1 MISMVLPVGSV
12 GALALCSEGKLWA
25 VLVNILCADQRA
37 AKAS

>member
-1 MISMVLPVGSV
+1 MSMVLPVVSV
-12 GALALCSEGKLWA
+12 GALPVCSEGKLSA